1 MGSVQNF
8 FTSRDNNVDPA
19 TYVGQLDRLWYNPD
33 TNQIFISDGVT
44 PGGRPLDIPSNATIN
59 NLTVSNIT
67 GPAGTVQLIG
77 NITISQLLQAASGNI
92 TGNLVIGGNISPATE
107 TKIGGVRAGPGA
119 NISNT
124 GLLTID
130 TTGLPLS
137 FGNFTANNNI
147 LTIVNSD
154 EDMILATQGA
164 AEIQLVGNIGF
175 YKSNGLPPD
184 PNNLFFFARDDGQ
197 IQILV
202 PVEDPV
208 EGGVEIIGS
217 ATGTF
222 VTPGAPGTMLQLTGN
237 PDIPCRMYH
246 DSLRE
251 YSSYVARR
259 YNGTTASPGQV
270 LAGEDVFRINTT
282 AATDAGMGNVAMAQV
297 RFTALEDQTTTAQ
310 GSEISF
316 YVTAIG
322 SPAASRINVANISV
336 ANGLTATKFVTSG
349 NIDGGNLNL
358 SGNIVAD
365 YVVANNVG
373 STGNVEIE
381 SNNTYWYFTTDN
393 RFVGNGNIEAGNI
406 STTGTVEAT
415 GNISGGN
422 LITGG
427 VVSATGNI
435 TGGNLSG
442 TLITGTLATAA
453 QPNVTSVGTLT
464 SLTVTGNVSGGNINT
479 SAQVVATGNITGANI
494 TATANI
500 ADSKGDVRSIP
511 INSQNTGYT
520 LQASDA
526 GKVINM
532 TTGNVTV
539 PAGVFATPFGQA
551 ITIYNDQNSSNAVV
565 SGAGVTM
572 RLAGTAATGNR
583 TLARYGLATVVCVS
597 ANTFVISGAGL
608 T

>member
-1 MGSVQNF
+1 VTIQNL
-8 FTSRDNNVDPA
+8 FTSRDNNA
-19 TYVGQLDRLWYNPD
+19 NANTYVGQQDRLWYNIGL
-33 TNQIFISDGVT
+33 NALYVSDGVT
-44 PGGRPLDIPSNATIN
+44 PGGIPVGTGAGVDIVAN
-59 NLTVSNIT
+59 NISVN
-67 GPAGTVQLIG
+67 
-77 NITISQLLQAASGNI
+77 TISNEDSTEVKFLSDVTFDDEVSVN
-92 TGNLVIGGNISPATE
+92 GNLAIAGNISPATDV
-107 TKIGGVRAGPGA
+107 KIGGVRAGPGA

-154 EDMILATQGA
+154 EDMILATQGS

-202 PVEDPV
+202 PVEDPL

-217 ATGTF
+217 ATGNY

-237 PDIPCRMYH
+237 PDVPCRVYH

-270 LAGEDVFRINTT
+270 LAGQDVFRINTT

-322 SPAASRINVANISV
+322 QPASNRVEVANISV
-336 ANGLTATKFVTSG
+336 ANGITATKFVTS
-349 NIDGGNLNL
+349 
-358 SGNIVAD
+358 
-365 YVVANNVG
+365 
-373 STGNVEIE
+373 
-381 SNNTYWYFTTDN
+381 
-393 RFVGNGNIEAGNI
+393 
-406 STTGTVEAT
+406 GTVEAT

-422 LITGG
+422 LIIGG
-427 VVSATGNI
+427 VISATGNI

-442 TLITGTLATAA
+442 TLITGTLSTAA

-464 SLTVTGNVSGGNINT
+464 SLTVTGNVSGGNLT
-479 SAQVVATGNITGANI
+479 TGAQVVATGNISGANI

-511 INSQNTGYT
+511 VNTQNTGYT

-539 PAGVFATPFGQA
+539 PAGVFASPFGQA
-551 ITIYNDQNSSNAVV
+551 ITIYNDQNASNAVV
-565 SGAGVTM
+565 SGAGVTL

>member
-1 MGSVQNF
+1 MGNSVQNF
-8 FTSRDNNVDPA
+8 FSSRDNNVDPA

-44 PGGRPLDIPSNATIN
+44 PGGRPVDLGANANALIN

-67 GPAGTVQLIG
+67 GPAGTVALIG
-77 NITISQLLQAASGNI
+77 NITISQIMQAASGNI
-92 TGNLVIGGNISPATE
+92 TGNLVVGGNISAATE

-147 LTIVNSD
+147 LTIVNAD
-154 EDMILATQGA
+154 EDMILATQGN

-184 PNNLFFFARDDGQ
+184 PENLYFFARDDGQ
-197 IQILV
+197 ILILV
-202 PVEDPV
+202 PNTDPLL
-208 EGGVEIIGS
+208 GAVEIVGSSSGNSVSPALAGVMLHITGQTGEPSSIYNDGVNDNPNFIG
-217 ATGTF
+217 
-222 VTPGAPGTMLQLTGN
+222 
-237 PDIPCRMYH
+237 
-246 DSLRE
+246 
-251 YSSYVARR
+251 RR
-259 YNGTTASPGQV
+259 YNGNVAVPTQV
-270 LAGEDVFRINTT
+270 LSGDQI
-282 AATDAGMGNVAMAQV
+282 V
-297 RFTALEDQTTTAQ
+297 RFSGQGYSSTVGFNAPADGTISLDALEDFTATNQ
-310 GSEISF
+310 G
-316 YVTAIG
+316 AIWRFLVNPVG
-322 SPAASRINVANISV
+322 GNVRQQVANISV
-336 ANGLTATKFVTSG
+336 ANGVTAIKFVTS
-349 NIDGGNLNL
+349 
-358 SGNIVAD
+358 
-365 YVVANNVG
+365 
-373 STGNVEIE
+373 
-381 SNNTYWYFTTDN
+381 
-393 RFVGNGNIEAGNI
+393 
-406 STTGTVEAT
+406 GTVEAT

-422 LITGG
+422 LLTTGVIT
-427 VVSATGNI
+427 ATGNI

-442 TLITGTLATAA
+442 TLITGTLSTAA

-464 SLTVTGNVSGGNINT
+464 SLTVTGNVSGGNLT
-479 SAQVVATGNITGANI
+479 TGAQVVATGNITGANI

-511 INSQNTGYT
+511 INTQNTGYT

-526 GKVINM
+526 GKVVNM

-539 PAGVFATPFGQA
+539 PAGVFASPFGQA
-551 ITIYNDQNSSNAVV
+551 VTIYNDQNASNAVV
-565 SGAGVTM
+565 SGAGVTL